1 MSKERDM
8 RRTDWKRITK
18 RRYVSRG
25 EADIFGSA
33 GRISL
38 TLIDEVT
45 GPLTVHYHSRDVLI
59 ADAGYSWL
67 QAAVPGARWW
77 LTAMFDECDRLIQ
90 IYFDITGGSRFD
102 DPENPTFEDMYLDI
116 VVSADGSI
124 EVVDRDE
131 LDEALQ
137 SGAITVLQ
145 HGEAIEACEKL
156 EKFLRE
162 NSHRRPGLVQRHTAE
177 AEKRNA
183 GIIPKRGRSSRSF
196 SLFWVVKKL
205 TLRETPGGSVLLSRS
220 YRRAW

>member
-33 GRISL
+33 GQISL

-45 GPLTVHYHSRDVLI
+45 GPLTVHYHSRAVLI
-59 ADAGYSWL
+59 ADAGYSWF

-90 IYFDITGGSRFD
+90 IYFDITGGSRFE
-102 DPENPTFEDMYLDI
+102 DPENPTFEALYLAI

-131 LDEALQ
+131 LDEALLC
-137 SGAITVLQ
+137 GAITASQ
-145 HGEAIEACEKL
+145 HRVAIEDCEKL

-162 NSHRRPGLVQRHTAE
+162 NSTAVLDWCSAMQRKL
-177 AEKRNA
+177 KRKM
-183 GIIPKRGRSSRSF
+183 P
-196 SLFWVVKKL
+196 V
-205 TLRETPGGSVLLSRS
+205 
-220 YRRAW
+220 